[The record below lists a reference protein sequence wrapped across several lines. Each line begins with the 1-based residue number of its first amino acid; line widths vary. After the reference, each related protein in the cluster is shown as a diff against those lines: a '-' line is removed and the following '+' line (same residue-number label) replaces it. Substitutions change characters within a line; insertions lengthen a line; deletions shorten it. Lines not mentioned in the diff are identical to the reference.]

1 MRNGVLLALALTC
14 PLLGAG
20 CPLIDLDPPGAATGE
35 TLAISVLDPSTDHPV
50 PLGNVVPIEW
60 TAVNLTGSEA
70 IATILVEFRPDMVQT
85 ILAGGVR
92 TDETRGSGV
101 YEWDTTGFEAG
112 QYAIIVSLEAGGLL
126 SRETAAGR
134 ITLDVP
140 PSFEFTAPATDTTL
154 ESGETVTISWV
165 GGDPDGN
172 GSVQIGVDSD
182 TDHENGNE
190 TIIGEQ
196 ALPTVSGNES
206 LEWDG
211 TNSVGVSVAEGLY
224 RPFAVVSDGVSPA
237 QIVNGLARITVV
249 GGEDGVGPT
258 QTAITQPEEDTDF
271 LVGDDP
277 LTIEFTFAAHEDV
290 LIDLKIDTDDD
301 HANGNETTILSQRLV
316 SSDTDEDSFDWDGTD
331 SEADAVDDGIYR
343 IFMVINT
350 GSGQP
355 ETAQASGLVFRRAD
369 EDQPLIALLEP
380 CCVQTLNP
388 GDYLSI
394 RWRDDDPSGEATIR
408 ITIDDDNSPNE
419 TLEEG
424 EAEIE
429 ILADRIA
436 EGDEEDEGD
445 GVLDTFTYQIPSSLV
460 PGTYYVFGYIQ
471 RAPGSV
477 VPDHQSMAP
486 AAFIVKDPADTE

>member
-14 PLLGAG
+14 PLLGAS
-20 CPLIDLDPPGAATGE
+20 CPLIDLDPPEATTGE
-35 TLAISVLDPSTDHPV
+35 TLAISVLNPSTDHTV
-50 PLGNVVPIEW
+50 PLGDVVQIEW
-60 TAVNLTGSEA
+60 TAVNLTGGEA
-70 IATILVEFRPDMVQT
+70 IAAILVEFRPDMAQT
-85 ILAGGVR
+85 ILIGGVR
-92 TDETRGSGV
+92 SDETQGSGV

-112 QYAIIVSLEAGGLL
+112 DYAIIVTLEAGGL
-126 SRETAAGR
+126 SRRETAAGQ

-165 GGDPDGN
+165 GSDPDGN

-182 TDHENGNE
+182 TDHESGNE
-190 TIIGEQ
+190 TIIDEQ

-211 TNSVGVSVAEGLY
+211 TNDVGVSVANGLY
-224 RPFAVVSDGVSPA
+224 RPYAVVSDNVSPA
-237 QIVNGLARITVV
+237 RIVNGLARITVA
-249 GGEDGVGPT
+249 GGDNGVGPT
-258 QTAITQPEEDTDF
+258 ETAVTEPEEDTDF
-271 LVGDDP
+271 LAADDP
-277 LTIEFTFAAHEDV
+277 LTIEFTLATHDDV

-331 SEADAVDDGIYR
+331 SCGDAVDDGIYR
-343 IFMVINT
+343 VFLVVST
-350 GSGQP
+350 GSGTP
-355 ETAQASGLVFRRAD
+355 GTAEAEGLVFRRTD
-369 EDQPLIALLEP
+369 EDQPLIALLQPGSVE
-380 CCVQTLNP
+380 TLDA

-394 RWRDDDPSGEATIR
+394 SWRDDDPTDEATIR
-408 ITIDDDNSPNE
+408 ITIDDDGSPNE
-419 TLEEG
+419 GVEEG

-445 GVLDTFTYQIPSSLV
+445 GVLDTFEYQIPSSLA
-460 PGTYYVFGYIQ
+460 PGTYYVFAYIHKE
-471 RAPGSV
+471 AGSV
-477 VPDHQSMAP
+477 APDHQSIAP
-486 AAFIVKDPADTE
+486 AVFIVRDPADAE

>member
-1 MRNGVLLALALTC
+1 MRNGVLVALALTC

-35 TLAISVLDPSTDHPV
+35 TLAVSVLNPSTDHTV
-50 PLGNVVPIEW
+50 PLGNIVPIEW
-60 TAVNLTGSEA
+60 TALNLTGSEA
-70 IATILVEFRPDMVQT
+70 IATILVESRPDMVQT
-85 ILAGGVR
+85 ILAGGLR
-92 TDETRGSGV
+92 ADETQGSRV
-101 YEWDTTGFEAG
+101 YEWDTTGFDAG
-112 QYAIIVSLEAGGLL
+112 QYAIIVTLEAGGL
-126 SRETAAGR
+126 SRRETGAGR

-154 ESGETVTISWV
+154 ESGETITISWI
-165 GGDPDGN
+165 GGDPEGN
-172 GSVQIGVDSD
+172 GNAQIAIDSD
-182 TDHENGNE
+182 TDHESGNE
-190 TIIGEQ
+190 TTIGEQ
-196 ALPTVSGNES
+196 ALPMVSGSGS
-206 LEWDG
+206 LDWDG
-211 TNSVGVSVAEGLY
+211 TDSAGVPVADGLY
-224 RPFAVVSDGVSPA
+224 RPFALVSDGVSPT

-249 GGEDGVGPT
+249 GADDGAGPT
-258 QTAITQPEEDTDF
+258 GTAVTQPEEDTDF

-277 LTIEFTFAAHEDV
+277 LTIEFTLETHEDV

-331 SEADAVDDGIYR
+331 SEGDAVDDGIYR
-343 IFMVINT
+343 IFMVIST

-355 ETAQASGLVFRRAD
+355 ETTEASGLVFRRAD
-369 EDQPLIALLEP
+369 EDQPLIGLLQP
-380 CCVQTLNP
+380 GSVQTLNP
-388 GDYLSI
+388 GDYLTI

-408 ITIDDDNSPNE
+408 ITIDDDNIANE

-429 ILADRIA
+429 ILADRTA

-471 RAPGSV
+471 LEAGSV
-477 VPDHQSMAP
+477 KPDHQSIAP
-486 AAFIVKDPADTE
+486 AVFIIKDPADTG